1 MYARHLLTRSARLA
15 AAALALVASSLAAQG
30 GGAGGFVAGARGSGG
45 SVVAR
50 QHATIAVET
59 VRALVAAH
67 HADVAN
73 GTSDSNVLTLMIDS
87 NGNYVGSAAT
97 KANIVARVAPSGDTV
112 VAMGVGGARGAGGGG
127 AGGVISAA
135 PAGGVARMSAA
146 TASPVGEGGKMT
158 FAGIG
163 TVDASLV
170 QDMFTTRYEAGEVA
184 TSALIVRF
192 VILKS
197 GVPK

>member
-1 MYARHLLTRSARLA
+1 
-15 AAALALVASSLAAQG
+15 
-30 GGAGGFVAGARGSGG
+30 
-45 SVVAR
+45 
-50 QHATIAVET
+50 
-59 VRALVAAH
+59 
-67 HADVAN
+67 
-73 GTSDSNVLTLMIDS
+73 
-87 NGNYVGSAAT
+87 
-97 KANIVARVAPSGDTV
+97 
-112 VAMGVGGARGAGGGG
+112 
-127 AGGVISAA
+127 
-135 PAGGVARMSAA
+135 
-146 TASPVGEGGKMT
+146 MT